1 MNNYPALEIIAYFWK
16 ILSYIA
22 PVITFI
28 SGLMIASELGG
39 VVASF
44 GMIILYGLLAGLVW
58 LIFSAYSE
66 LTILFVNIAD
76 DLRSMREK

>member
-39 VVASF
+39 GAFF

>member
-28 SGLMIASELGG
+28 SGLIIASELGG
-39 VVASF
+39 VGF
-44 GMIILYGLLAGLVW
+44 LMIILYGLLAGLVW